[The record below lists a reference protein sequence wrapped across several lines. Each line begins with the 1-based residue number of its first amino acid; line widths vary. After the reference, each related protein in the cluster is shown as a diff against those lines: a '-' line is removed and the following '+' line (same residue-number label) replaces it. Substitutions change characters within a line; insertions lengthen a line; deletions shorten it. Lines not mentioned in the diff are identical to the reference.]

1 LDFRINQKRFINI
14 VFVGI
19 LVSCCIFPTYIIA
32 ISNSANHIDTRSSK
46 PFSLGERFTYNI
58 NKIWNSYHY
67 EIYLPFLIWH
77 NRLTYDNK
85 KISGY
90 NETPWG
96 LGIGKCHFDQNS
108 NWHSIYAMAFA
119 DSHNKVQPIVGYG
132 FQKIWRPSNFDE
144 FRLGA
149 GFTLSITARNEY
161 WYLAIPL
168 PLPIASIEYK
178 QLSIQATYVP
188 GTYNNGNVLFAWL
201 RWQWK

>member
-1 LDFRINQKRFINI
+1 MNQKLFINI
-14 VFVGI
+14 IKVSI
-19 LVSCCIFPTYIIA
+19 LVSCCIFTAYTIA
-32 ISNSANHIDTRSSK
+32 ISKYSNSIDTKSNK
-46 PFSLGERFTYNI
+46 PFSLSERFTYNI
-58 NKIWNSYHY
+58 NKTWNSNQY

-96 LGIGKCHFDQNS
+96 LGIGKYRFDQNR

-132 FQKIWRPSNFDE
+132 FQKIWRPSELDE
-144 FRLGA
+144 FRIGA
-149 GFTLSITARNEY
+149 GFTLSVTARNEY
-161 WYLAIPL
+161 WYIPIPL

-178 QLSIQATYVP
+178 QFSIQATYVP
-188 GTYNNGNVLFAWL
+188 GTYNNGNVFFAWI
-201 RWQWK
+201 RWQWQ